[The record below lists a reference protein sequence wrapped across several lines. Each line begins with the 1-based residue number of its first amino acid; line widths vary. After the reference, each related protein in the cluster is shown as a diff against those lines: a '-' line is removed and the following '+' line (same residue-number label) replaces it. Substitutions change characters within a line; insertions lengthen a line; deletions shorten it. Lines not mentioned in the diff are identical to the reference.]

1 MKGGIFMNIREYNN
15 LNIKTNWSI
24 NKLIQSKYMN
34 IEYISI
40 SFIKV

>member
-15 LNIKTNWSI
+15 LNIKTNRSI
-24 NKLIQSKYMN
+24 NKLIQSKYMHT
-34 IEYISI
+34 EYISI